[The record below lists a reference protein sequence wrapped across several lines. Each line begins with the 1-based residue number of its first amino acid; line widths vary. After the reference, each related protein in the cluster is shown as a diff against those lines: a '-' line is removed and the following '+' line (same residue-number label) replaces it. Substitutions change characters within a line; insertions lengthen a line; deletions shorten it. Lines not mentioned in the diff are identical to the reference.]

1 MIIALSI
8 IGCGGKKNPNPEP
21 DHDKL
26 ENKTQQTDILSIFND
41 TVKTVQT
48 EHFYKMEKSLE
59 DIQKEVELLRTQVM
73 KYEQKFP
80 EVNYTKQLKELIDK
94 QPAAHKIFLKNGSII
109 EGRTVF
115 CIAGILIGICSGPN
129 QAASRS
135 LMGRMTPKD
144 KENEFYGFFAF
155 SGNATEFIGPFL
167 FSTIVSMTGSLR
179 CGVGMIAVL
188 FFIGFILLNA
198 VNYKENIDTQ

>member
-1 MIIALSI
+1 MI
-8 IGCGGKKNPNPEP
+8 
-21 DHDKL
+21 
-26 ENKTQQTDILSIFND
+26 FW
-41 TVKTVQT
+41 
-48 EHFYKMEKSLE
+48 
-59 DIQKEVELLRTQVM
+59 
-73 KYEQKFP
+73 
-80 EVNYTKQLKELIDK
+80 
-94 QPAAHKIFLKNGSII
+94 
-109 EGRTVF
+109 
-115 CIAGILIGICSGPN
+115 IAGILIGICSGPN

-155 SGNATEFIGPFL
+155 SGKATAFIGPFL